1 MKELTALQWAWIG
14 FVVNSDAEG
23 EERWTNGYRSKK
35 AVYFSE
41 SEVHKDEEA
50 SKVLIQSKRRGYRI
64 ASDSKKE
71 KQERFEAFRK
81 NMKTE

>member
-1 MKELTALQWAWIG
+1 MKELTAFQWAKAG

-23 EERWTNGYRSKK
+23 KERWTNGYHSKK

-50 SKVLIQSKRRGYRI
+50 SKALIQSKRRGYRI
-64 ASDSKKE
+64 ASDSK
-71 KQERFEAFRK
+71 RRSRK
-81 NMKTE
+81 GLKHSAKT